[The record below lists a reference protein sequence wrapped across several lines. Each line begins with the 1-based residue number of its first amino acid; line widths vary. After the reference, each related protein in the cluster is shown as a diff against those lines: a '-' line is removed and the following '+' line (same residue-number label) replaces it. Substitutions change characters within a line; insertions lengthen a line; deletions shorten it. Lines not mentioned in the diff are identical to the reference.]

1 MLTASMNGQHSLLGA
16 FPVKTG
22 RLRAAAIGGALGFC
36 VSVTAGH
43 AVTVYTYTG
52 NNFTTIL
59 SDDTPPNGT
68 YTTSMNVTG
77 SFTLQNPLPANSLV
91 TDITA
96 NVLSFSLSDG
106 RHTTT
111 NLNAT
116 FATFQIG
123 TALGNINSWFVNAI
137 DGAPIY
143 TAVGDQQR
151 AITTRNQAPFI
162 IDIATTIEC
171 TQFSTTCDLNGLDE
185 ASIQDNAGTW
195 SVSTSETPLPAA
207 LPLFATGLGA
217 LGLLGWRR
225 KRKQAA

>member
-1 MLTASMNGQHSLLGA
+1 M
-16 FPVKTG
+16 KTG
-22 RLRAAAIGGALGFC
+22 LPVALAIAGALTLSC
-36 VSVTAGH
+36 LVVEQAH

-52 NNFTTIL
+52 NTFSLIQNE
-59 SDDTPPNGT
+59 TPPDGT
-68 YTTSMNVTG
+68 YTTSMSVTG

-106 RHTTT
+106 RSTITD
-111 NLNAT
+111 LNAT

-137 DGAPIY
+137 FAPIY
-143 TAVGDQQR
+143 TAVGDQNV

-162 IDIATTIEC
+162 IDIASTIEC
-171 TQFSTTCDLNGLDE
+171 TQFSTACDLNGLDE
-185 ASIQDNAGTW
+185 AIIQDNAGTW

-225 KRKQAA
+225 KRKAVGN